1 MSESVEPK
9 RSSLSEEAGNRRQM
23 TTVARR
29 GDDRDASLWASYKK
43 TQDPNL
49 RNILIEKY
57 MPLVRSIAER
67 VYHSLPR
74 SVELDDLVSAGTF
87 GLMDAIEG
95 FDLSRGIKFRT
106 YCSTRVRGS
115 IIDDLRSQDWVP
127 RLVRVRANQLQKSM
141 TEFESEFG
149 RSPNAWE
156 LAEAMDL
163 TVDEL
168 LELEDKARAK
178 MVYSISENCCD
189 DDDDGFSEQA
199 ETLADES
206 APDPVQFGHEKDVLE
221 LVTRDLTSKERL
233 VVTLYYYEGKTMS
246 EIADVLDVT
255 ESRICQIHGNI
266 MRRLECQLDREQL
279 MVG

>member
-1 MSESVEPK
+1 MC
-9 RSSLSEEAGNRRQM
+9 
-23 TTVARR
+23 
-29 GDDRDASLWASYKK
+29 
-43 TQDPNL
+43 
-49 RNILIEKY
+49 
-57 MPLVRSIAER
+57 SI
-67 VYHSLPR
+67 
-74 SVELDDLVSAGTF
+74 
-87 GLMDAIEG
+87 
-95 FDLSRGIKFRT
+95 
-106 YCSTRVRGS
+106 
-115 IIDDLRSQDWVP
+115 
-127 RLVRVRANQLQKSM
+127 
-141 TEFESEFG
+141 
-149 RSPNAWE
+149 
-156 LAEAMDL
+156 AEAMDL